1 MSAAAGETQRRRG
14 PRVDVDVPVILL
26 DTAEELFGTEGV
38 DNVSMRSVARE
49 AGVAPAALTHHFANK
64 RALVEAV
71 VMRRGREL
79 GGDVRRSLHALQS
92 RSDVTTR
99 DLVDAVLVPFVDEIN
114 TDPESGV
121 RWLRI
126 VITLALNGD
135 EVIALAIADQ
145 GEGLGD
151 IATLFIAAASA
162 VPGLDDAAVELR
174 APIAMFSMLTA
185 LAAADLGGYG
195 RPVGPHG
202 LDPEFVE
209 QLALFTSSGLQ
220 AG

>member
-1 MSAAAGETQRRRG
+1 MQRRRG
-14 PRVDVDVPVILL
+14 PRVDIDVPELLL
-26 DTAEELFGTEGV
+26 DTAEELFGTAGV
-38 DNVSMRSVARE
+38 DNVSMRSIARE
-49 AGVAPAALTHHFANK
+49 AGVAPAALTHHFPSK

-71 VMRRGREL
+71 VMRRGRDL
-79 GGDVRRSLHALQS
+79 GDEVRRRLHALQS
-92 RSDVTTR
+92 ESVVSCR

-114 TDPESGV
+114 HDPESGV

-145 GEGLGD
+145 GAGLGD
-151 IATLFIAAASA
+151 IATLFITAASA
-162 VPGLDDAAVELR
+162 VPYLDDAAVELR

-195 RPVGPHG
+195 RPIGPAG
-202 LDPEFVE
+202 LDPEYVE

>member
-1 MSAAAGETQRRRG
+1 MSDPQRRRG
-14 PRVDVDVPVILL
+14 PRVDVDVPLALVEA
-26 DTAEELFGTEGV
+26 AEELFGAEGV
-38 DNVSMRSVARE
+38 DNVSLRSVARQ
-49 AGVAPAALTHHFANK
+49 AGVAPAALTHHFASK
-64 RALVEAV
+64 QALVEAV

-79 GGDVRRSLHALQS
+79 GDDVRRRLHDLQVKEAVS
-92 RSDVTTR
+92 TR

-114 TDPESGV
+114 REPESGV
-121 RWLRI
+121 RWLRV

-135 EVIALAIADQ
+135 EAIALAIADQ
-145 GEGLGD
+145 GQGFGD
-151 IATLFIAAASA
+151 IATLFITAASA
-162 VPGLDDAAVELR
+162 VPDLDDAAVELR

-195 RPVGPHG
+195 RPIGPEG
-202 LDPEFVE
+202 LDPEYVE

>member
-1 MSAAAGETQRRRG
+1 MQRRRG
-14 PRVDVDVPVILL
+14 PRVDVDVPELLL
-26 DTAEELFGTEGV
+26 DSAEELFGTDGV
-38 DNVSMRSVARE
+38 DNVSLRSIARD
-49 AGVAPAALTHHFANK
+49 AGVAPAALTHHFPSK

-71 VMRRGREL
+71 VMRRGRDL
-79 GGDVRRSLHALQS
+79 GDEVRRRLHDLQS
-92 RSDVTTR
+92 QAEVSCR

-114 TDPESGV
+114 REPESGV

-135 EVIALAIADQ
+135 EVIAVAIADQ
-145 GEGLGD
+145 GAGTGD
-151 IATLFIAAASA
+151 IATLFITAASQ
-162 VPGLDDAAVELR
+162 VPALDEAAVELR

-195 RPVGPHG
+195 RPIGPSG
-202 LDPEFVE
+202 LDPEYVE

>member
-1 MSAAAGETQRRRG
+1 MTEPPRRRG
-14 PRVDVDVPVILL
+14 PRVDVDVPTALV
-26 DTAEELFGTEGV
+26 DAAEELFGTEGV

-49 AGVAPAALTHHFANK
+49 AGVAPAALTHHFASK

-71 VMRRGREL
+71 VMRRGRAL
-79 GGDVRRSLHALQS
+79 GDDVRRRLHDLQAAAT
-92 RSDVTTR
+92 VTTR
-99 DLVDAVLVPFVDEIN
+99 DLVDSVLVPFVDEIN
-114 TDPESGV
+114 REPDSGV
-121 RWLRI
+121 RWLRV

-135 EVIALAIADQ
+135 DVIALAIADQ
-145 GEGLGD
+145 GQGFGD
-151 IATLFIAAASA
+151 IATLFITAASKVA
-162 VPGLDDAAVELR
+162 DLDDAAVELR

-195 RPVGPHG
+195 RPIGPAG
-202 LDPEFVE
+202 LDPEYVE

>member
-1 MSAAAGETQRRRG
+1 MSAIAGETQRRRG
-14 PRVDVDVPVILL
+14 PRVDVDVPVVLL
-26 DTAEELFGTEGV
+26 DTAEELFGTDGV

-49 AGVAPAALTHHFANK
+49 AGVAPAALTHHFPNK

-71 VMRRGREL
+71 VMRRGRAL
-79 GGDVRRSLHALQS
+79 GDEVRSRLHGLQS
-92 RSDVTTR
+92 TSEVSCR

-114 TDPESGV
+114 SEPESGV

-135 EVIALAIADQ
+135 EVIGVAIADQ
-145 GEGLGD
+145 GAGIGD
-151 IATLFIAAASA
+151 IATLFIAAASR
-162 VPGLDDAAVELR
+162 VPHLDEAAVELR

-195 RPVGPHG
+195 RPTGPDG
-202 LDPEFVE
+202 LDPEYVE
-209 QLALFTSSGLQ
+209 QLALFTSSGLR